1 MRTKIR
7 NMCRHLAYSLL
18 KVRETKLDIIIERS
32 YRKVFKLKTKTFQIM
47 KTFRLLIVS
56 LLSVASVASATAQK
70 RMDTG
75 RGGNP
80 TVYLISV
87 QENDNTCGCS
97 PSMIRDNVIGDYLDT
112 YRGGF
117 QQVRNPQFIFATK
130 NNKFSMALGG
140 YINLRTSY
148 DFMGAVDN
156 IDFVPYYIPMATTY
170 ANRQRIMMDA
180 TTSRLYMKTIVNS
193 SSLGRIVAFVD
204 MDFRGGDEFSYTPRL
219 RSAYVKVGGFTV
231 GRDVT
236 TFCDLLAGPQTVDFR
251 GPNAYNFNFNT
262 MIRFEQPFL
271 RDHWTF
277 ALAAEMPRVNA
288 TYGEN
293 FSRISQRVP
302 DGVVYLQYAWGK
314 GRRNHLRASGVV
326 RDMYLHNNLSGE
338 NTTRVGWGTQFSGH
352 IAFNSF
358 LDIFFNGVYGEGI
371 SPYIQDLAGAPY
383 DLMADPANPG
393 SIKTMPMWG
402 WQAAGRL
409 SFVPG
414 VFWVS
419 GGYSNVNIENDDN
432 LMIPDQYK
440 KGQYIFANMFCNIS
454 SNCTLAVEYLRGYRE
469 NFSELQNTANRISL
483 MVQYNF

>member
-1 MRTKIR
+1 
-7 NMCRHLAYSLL
+7 
-18 KVRETKLDIIIERS
+18 
-32 YRKVFKLKTKTFQIM
+32 
-47 KTFRLLIVS
+47 
-56 LLSVASVASATAQK
+56 
-70 RMDTG
+70 
-75 RGGNP
+75 
-80 TVYLISV
+80 
-87 QENDNTCGCS
+87 
-97 PSMIRDNVIGDYLDT
+97 
-112 YRGGF
+112 
-117 QQVRNPQFIFATK
+117 
-130 NNKFSMALGG
+130 MALGG

-393 SIKTMPMWG
+393 SIKTMPMG
-402 WQAAGRL
+402 LAGGRPSELRSGRVLGIGRL
-409 SFVPG
+409 LERQHRERRQPDDPRPVQEGTVHIRQYVLQHIVELHPRRG
-414 VFWVS
+414 VS
-419 GGYSNVNIENDDN
+419 AR
-432 LMIPDQYK
+432 LP
-440 KGQYIFANMFCNIS
+440 
-454 SNCTLAVEYLRGYRE
+454 RE
-469 NFSELQNTANRISL
+469 FQ
-483 MVQYNF
+483 